1 MNQSDERKDN
11 IQRVIETALD
21 MFMENGIAATSMSAT
36 SIRLI
41 NFLLNVFIMYPPKK
55 EIFAIRSNFLF
66 YCTHS
71 VSKNQCLNFLFDK
84 KSAKISSKP
93 WKVKKF

>member
-55 EIFAIRSNFLF
+55 EIFLCRFPPA
-66 YCTHS
+66 
-71 VSKNQCLNFLFDK
+71 VG
-84 KSAKISSKP
+84 KSP
-93 WKVKKF
+93 PLVDGTGCFRL